1 MDILLRNFFSSIENA
16 FEPVAVW
23 LLVPLL
29 LWTFLWKGLGLWF
42 AVKNEQK
49 YWFIA
54 ILILNT
60 IGLLEIAYL
69 FFFAKKKL
77 KLESLLKN
85 FRITKRQ

>member
-1 MDILLRNFFSSIENA
+1 MDILSRNFFPSIENA
-16 FEPVAVW
+16 FGPVAVW

-29 LWTFLWKGLGLWF
+29 LWTFLWKGLGLWYS
-42 AVKNEQK
+42 ARNEER

-60 IGLLEIAYL
+60 VGVLEIAYL

-85 FRITKRQ
+85 FRITKKQ